1 VFGGKGVHGRTWRLG
16 MNRTRHGVALSIV
29 IALAAMAVV
38 SLRPTEQ
45 AVVALPPPTT
55 TTTTSVVTTTTVPAT
70 TTTTV
75 LDRTAEV
82 EEIVRDLY
90 FRWFDG
96 VYREDM
102 ATIDAIAGTTQV
114 LGWAERAFGKL
125 AFLSE
130 PKRDE
135 ILVDVKNILLDRPD
149 CLVVSVDVDYRTF
162 FGVDE
167 PHSTVDVYFRVGDG
181 WGFAVKYKYEREM
194 WQVDCDLMRR
204 R

>member
-1 VFGGKGVHGRTWRLG
+1 

-29 IALAAMAVV
+29 VVLTAISVV
-38 SLRPTEQ
+38 SLRPTDQ
-45 AVVALPPPTT
+45 AVVAMPPPATT
-55 TTTTSVVTTTTVPAT
+55 TNTSVVTTTTVPAAVPV

-75 LDRTAEV
+75 LDREAEV

-114 LGWAERAFGKL
+114 LGWAEQAFGKL

-130 PKRDE
+130 PKHDE

-149 CLVVSVDVDYRTF
+149 CLVVSADVDYRTF